1 MRVTLTINKKSV
13 YEEVG
18 KAASYVGAKMDAD
31 TYDRMMVTDENE
43 ELLDSF
49 WEEAKTTAL
58 NSLKEWLAEGKE
70 DAGNFTVALEL
81 PPSFRL
87 ELKEAMQSGLFSF
100 FVQTIVAKWFMITN
114 KEEAGAYATAA
125 SGFIEQVHKAMYERK
140 RPQRPK

>member
-70 DAGNFTVALEL
+70 DAGNFFVPVRTQGGYAKR
-81 PPSFRL
+81 S
-87 ELKEAMQSGLFSF
+87 LFFLCSDDCSKM
-100 FVQTIVAKWFMITN
+100 V
-114 KEEAGAYATAA
+114 YD
-125 SGFIEQVHKAMYERK
+125 Y
-140 RPQRPK
+140 